1 MGTAAVLWIKMWPCA
16 RIIGGRMRQRK
27 EKAGQQWLSHKAE
40 TYGQVCEKGHA
51 SAMIAQVIEKE
62 AHADGIADLGEGRHA
77 AVGRK
82 AVQTDKAKQQIN
94 KQKRAQL
101 LVSAA
106 VTGE

>member
-1 MGTAAVLWIKMWPCA
+1 MGTAAVLWIKMW
-16 RIIGGRMRQRK
+16 IIGGRMRQRK
-27 EKAGQQWLSHKAE
+27 EKAGQQWLSHKAG

-106 VTGE
+106 DTGE